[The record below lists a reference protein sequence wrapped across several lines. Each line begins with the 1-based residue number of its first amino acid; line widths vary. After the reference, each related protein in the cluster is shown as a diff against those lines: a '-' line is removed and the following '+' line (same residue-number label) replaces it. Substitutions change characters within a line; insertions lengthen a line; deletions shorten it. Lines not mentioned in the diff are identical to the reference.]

1 MSQLGQKIKE
11 VFGSAAV
18 YKDPANYEIFSGR
31 NLPSFIKDYLISTH
45 VTPDGTLNKARLE
58 AFLNAHIPAD
68 NNAVKSRLMQG
79 ETLTLLTRFIVST
92 NLKENKVQFQIP
104 DMGIKAAE
112 TEIPFYLV
120 QQFPNDLVDGE
131 KWGILKV
138 VYMPP
143 SEETRGHVELIN
155 FKPFRPLENLDL
167 ASFRNCRAQF
177 TLDEWI
183 DVLISAMEYN
193 PAFFSNKTEKLEF
206 LTRLLPFVEPN
217 LNMIELAPKGTGK
230 SYVFGQLSKFVW
242 LVSGGKV
249 SRAKLVYDRA
259 QKAPGIM
266 RYYDL
271 VAFDEIQSITFSD
284 PTEIR
289 SFLKGY
295 LEYGKASVDNYEFM
309 STCGLILLGN
319 IELTGD
325 GYPRHNNYFDEL
337 PEVFHESALLDRFHG
352 FIEGWKM
359 PRINED
365 VALRDWTLNV
375 EFFTEMLH
383 HLRTEAQYINV
394 VNQAMYVPEKAD
406 TRHTKAVKRVAT
418 AYMKLLFPHVT
429 NVEDLDMDLF
439 DRYCL
444 QPAIRRRDI
453 IRQQCSNIDTE
464 ASFAKPMP
472 AYTTKVFHINV
483 AEMQGATIA
492 SPAELMEI

>member
-1 MSQLGQKIKE
+1 MIMSELGKKIKE
-11 VFGSAAV
+11 VFGSATV
-18 YKDPANYEIFSGR
+18 YKDPANYQVFSGR

-45 VTPDGTLNKARLE
+45 VSPDGALNKARLE
-58 AFLNAHIPAD
+58 NFLNAHIPAD

-79 ETLTLLTRFIVST
+79 ETLTLLTRFIVTT

-104 DMGIKAAE
+104 DMGIKASE

-120 QQFPNDLVDGE
+120 EEHPYDLVDGE

-138 VYMPP
+138 VYIPP
-143 SEETRGHVELIN
+143 TDETRGHVELVG
-155 FKPFRPLENLDL
+155 FKPFRPLEKLDL
-167 ASFRNCRAQF
+167 DYFRKCRAQF

-193 PAFFSNKTEKLEF
+193 PAFFANKTEKLEF
-206 LTRLLPFVEPN
+206 LTRLLPFIEPN

-242 LVSGGKV
+242 LVTGGKV

-266 RYYDL
+266 RFYDL
-271 VAFDEIQSITFSD
+271 VSFDEIQSITFAD

-295 LEYGKASVDNYEFM
+295 LEYGKATVDNYEFM

-319 IELTGD
+319 IELTGE
-325 GYPRHNNYFDEL
+325 GYPRHNSYFEEL

-365 VALRDWTLNV
+365 VALHDWTLNV

-383 HLRTEAQYINV
+383 HFRTESQYADIV
-394 VNQAMYVPEKAD
+394 SQAIYVPEKAD

-418 AYMKLLFPHVT
+418 AYMKLLFPHIT
-429 NVEDLDMDLF
+429 NIDDLDMDLF

-472 AYTTKVFHINV
+472 AYTTKVIHVNV
-483 AEMQGATIA
+483 SDIEN
-492 SPAELMEI
+492 